1 MTDFMATGESHRRTP
16 PMNRRVVDRQTPREL
31 SAIGHGGKYRVCVIV
46 GTRPEA
52 IKMAPVILELAQ
64 HRHVIDTMVVTTAQ
78 HREMLSQALDAFG
91 IKPHVD
97 LGLMSAKQALADF
110 TARAMLALSSC
121 FAETRPDLVLVQG
134 DTTTV
139 LCAALAAHYLGI
151 PVGHVEAGLRS
162 GNLRNPFPEELNR
175 RLASVVADLHFAPT
189 ETARENLLREG
200 IPDDR
205 IVVTGN
211 TIVDALRRMPRKA
224 SFDDPRLNALPWE
237 KRRFVLCTV
246 HRREN
251 LGEPLANICRALGE
265 LASMHTD
272 THFVFP
278 VHLNPHVRDVVF
290 DELSG
295 MPRVE
300 LLDPLGYADLL
311 ELLRRSEFAMTDSGG
326 IQEECPSLGKP
337 VLILRKNTERP
348 EVVASGFGRVVG
360 TETLSIVDAATLL
373 LDDVREIEK
382 MTAGENPFGDGMA
395 APRIVQTI
403 MRRAPKHAGGL
414 PVPEG
419 PALLPT
425 RRAVEP

>member
-1 MTDFMATGESHRRTP
+1 MATGGSQRRTP
-16 PMNRRVVDRQTPREL
+16 PLNRRVDRVTPRDF
-31 SAIGHGGKYRVCVIV
+31 AAMGHGGKYRVCVIV

-52 IKMAPVILELAQ
+52 IKMAPVILELQQ
-64 HRHVIDTMVVTTAQ
+64 HRQVVETVVVTTAQ

-91 IKPHVD
+91 IKPHID
-97 LGLMSAKQALADF
+97 LGLMAARQALADF

-121 FAETRPDLVLVQG
+121 FSEMRPDLVLVQG

-189 ETARENLLREG
+189 ETARENLQREG
-200 IPDDR
+200 VPADR

-211 TIVDALRRMPRKA
+211 TIVDALRRIPRKS

-290 DELSG
+290 DELAG
-295 MPRVE
+295 IPRVE
-300 LLDPLGYADLL
+300 LLDPLGYGDLL

-337 VLILRKNTERP
+337 VLVLRKNTERP
-348 EVVASGFGRVVG
+348 EVVTSGFGRVVG
-360 TETLSIVDAATLL
+360 TETLAIVEAATEL
-373 LDDVREIEK
+373 LDDYRVIEA
-382 MTAGENPFGDGMA
+382 MTAGENPFGDGA
-395 APRIVQTI
+395 AASRIVQTV
-403 MRRAPKHAGGL
+403 MRRAPRHAGGV

-419 PALLPT
+419 LAPLPT